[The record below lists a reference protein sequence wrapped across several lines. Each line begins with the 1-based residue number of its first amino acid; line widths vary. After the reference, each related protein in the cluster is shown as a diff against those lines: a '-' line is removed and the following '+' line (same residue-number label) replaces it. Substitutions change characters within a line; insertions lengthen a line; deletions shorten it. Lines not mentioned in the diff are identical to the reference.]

1 MLLPYR
7 RISYELYMF
16 KIDLIVVG
24 KVKKGPWFDLQK
36 DYITRLKWPVQLIE
50 VESKYSDPKTQQ
62 EHEQRLILSKLD
74 ESSFVIVL
82 DERGD
87 GLRSLDFSQTLGKL
101 RDTGIDKISLLIG
114 GAEGF
119 TDDIRNKANMLL
131 SFGQQTWPHVMV
143 RVMLLEQIYRAQQII
158 AGHPYHREG

>member
-1 MLLPYR
+1 
-7 RISYELYMF
+7 MF

-24 KVKKGPWFDLQK
+24 KVKKGPWYDLQE
-36 DYITRLKWPVQLIE
+36 DYIKRLKWPVSLTE
-50 VESKYSDPKTQQ
+50 VESKYSDSKTQQ

-74 ESSFVIVL
+74 EDSFVVVL

-87 GLRSLDFSQTLGKL
+87 GLRSLDFSQTLDKIRG
-101 RDTGIDKISLLIG
+101 TGADKISFLIG

-119 TDDIRNKANMLL
+119 TEEVRSKANMLL

-143 RVMLLEQIYRAQQII
+143 RVMLLEQIYRAQQIQ